1 MENKELHWEIII
13 YSLAETSTDRSYV
26 FKSNQKAGKKQIGN
40 VGGPVIKPREKASVE
55 QSTY

>member
-1 MENKELHWEIII
+1 MENKELSWEITI

-26 FKSNQKAGKKQIGN
+26 FKSNQKAGKKQIGS
-40 VGGPVIKPREKASVE
+40 VGGPGRTPREKATVE